1 MNKIINTITDET
13 DWRAIYQR
21 YVKLERIWHVDE
33 APEPI
38 ARQFFRRIV
47 HGQQS
52 ESAILSEFRSFRLEP
67 PPPDL
72 LREAFYL
79 QSMLYPSDRK
89 RPGGRH
95 PDDPLEDVYAA
106 ALSMLPHGFWV
117 ESPERAQLYRGQR
130 DVSWPTIP
138 RLFRSKDVE
147 GALKQLAHAVPRVQ
161 ACMPS
166 ISEEQAVAVA
176 QHYSEELGVATWLLD
191 LTYDPRVALFFA
203 SNDGVTG
210 EVGIVVCLVQKEW
223 NKLSAGG
230 TNRLGAFRVIDVPG
244 VLRIE
249 HQRASFLD
257 TSHPELF
264 DQFVAHSVWFRQ
276 VDGLRFEDPDA
287 AFPVT
292 AERIYPKDDPLAAE
306 LLRTPSAFEGVLQI
320 GPAGDA
326 REVFGSAAYLA
337 IAQSW
342 CRLEGVEIDAFHE
355 DTLKAV
361 CDVHAR
367 MQAHRDQFDLPD
379 RSLARL
385 QDAVSLV
392 MDAQRRGA
400 FITPR
405 EALLRSLSR
414 LPPGTCELLE
424 DIIADCAQ
432 EKLSMLTMPTHLR
445 DSLLDLDN
453 DVGGL
458 PGRGV
463 VLLGLHDPDAKRI
476 ADNLHTLC
484 ETPDW
489 VVVDVRDPQS
499 VRLPLP
505 LIQALEAPKLALLLD
520 VAVEIP
526 ANAAMLIR
534 DLRDSRDSVHWADG
548 TETRLPEKRM
558 LYVIAIGASSVEE
571 LPKLLQQID
580 FMTFIIPA
588 T

>member
-1 MNKIINTITDET
+1 MDRITDET

-21 YVKLERIWHVDE
+21 YVQLERIWHVDE
-33 APEPI
+33 ASEPI

-47 HGQQS
+47 HGHQS
-52 ESAILSEFRSFRLEP
+52 ESAILREFRSFRLEP

-79 QSMLYPSDRK
+79 QSMLYPSDCK

-95 PDDPLEDVYAA
+95 PDDPFENVYAA
-106 ALSMLPHGFWV
+106 ALSMLPHGFWE
-117 ESPERAQLYRGQR
+117 ESPELTQLYRGQR
-130 DVSWPTIP
+130 DVSWPTTP
-138 RLFRSKDVE
+138 KLFRNEDVE
-147 GALKQLAHAVPRVQ
+147 GALKQLALTVPRVQ

-166 ISEEQAVAVA
+166 LSVEQAVAVA

-203 SNDGVTG
+203 SDDGVKG
-210 EVGIVVCLVQKEW
+210 KVGVVVCLVRKEW
-223 NKLSAGG
+223 NELSAGG

-264 DQFVAHSVWFRQ
+264 DQYVAHSVWFRQ

-292 AERIYPKDDPLAAE
+292 AERIYPKDDPLAAA
-306 LLRTPSAFEGVLQI
+306 LLNTPPAVEGVLQI

-326 REVFGSAAYLA
+326 REALGSAAYLA

-342 CRLEGVEIDAFHE
+342 CRQAGVEIDAYH
-355 DTLKAV
+355 DVTLKAV

-367 MQAHRDQFDLPD
+367 LQAQRDQFNLPD

-385 QDAVSLV
+385 QDAVSFV
-392 MDAQRRGA
+392 MDAQRKGT
-400 FITPR
+400 FITLR
-405 EALLRSLSR
+405 EALRWSLSR
-414 LPPGTCELLE
+414 LPPGTCKLLE
-424 DIIADCAQ
+424 DIIADCARA
-432 EKLSMLTMPTHLR
+432 KLSVLTTPTHLR

-453 DVGGL
+453 DIDGL
-458 PGRGV
+458 PGRRV
-463 VLLGLHDPDAKRI
+463 ALLGFREPNAKRI

-484 ETPDW
+484 DTAGW

-499 VRLPLP
+499 CRVPLP
-505 LIQALEAPKLALLLD
+505 LIQALEAPKLALILE

-534 DLRDSRDSVHWADG
+534 DLHDSRDLVHWADG
-548 TETRLPEKRM
+548 TETRLPENRM
-558 LYVIAIGASSVEE
+558 LYVIAIGARSVEE
-571 LPKLLQQID
+571 LPTLLQKID
-580 FMTFIIPA
+580 FMTFLKPA